1 MTSRCSTASTN
12 YARAADR
19 PIEVHVMSAPADS
32 AVLERLE
39 WAGVRRA
46 NHWLPSGPRGTV
58 ERTLD
63 QWENAIGQFIGG

>member
-1 MTSRCSTASTN
+1 
-12 YARAADR
+12 
-19 PIEVHVMSAPADS
+19 MSAPADS

-39 WAGVRRA
+39 RAGVRRA